1 MPGRIKGKEE
11 GQVVKGEEEE
21 RKTGEVIARE
31 DKRKGGR
38 ASCEGKGGRE
48 TSLEMIAWEDK
59 RKGGSAGCEGEG
71 GRATG

>member
-48 TSLEMIAWEDK
+48 TSLEMIA
-59 RKGGSAGCEGEG
+59 
-71 GRATG
+71 